1 MERETIKQIY
11 VIFLGGLSGNYLG
24 YNIGTYITKR
34 FTGTPEMV
42 NQLTNEYL
50 MGPVDQS
57 NKINC
62 THMNLLDSKHI
73 RNTFFDTKK
82 VKKKLRMYATLNH
95 NIEVEKDSKIIII
108 HNNWNIAYT
117 QEIGCIKH
125 GYASDQEWLPET
137 DQEKKE
143 LQDTYSVPYAR
154 MSANFKEEGYDV
166 FDLEYKDLFI
176 DKDKNKYTEI
186 CNYLGEDYSN
196 EGYLHLNE
204 YVELNTILMKGYSI
218 QHG

>member
-42 NQLTNEYL
+42 NQITNEYY
-50 MGPVDQS
+50 MGPGDES

-62 THMNLLDSKHI
+62 THINLLDRKHI
-73 RNTFFDTKK
+73 RDMFFDTNK
-82 VKKKLRMYATLNH
+82 VKKKLRMNETFGD
-95 NIEVEKDSKIIII
+95 IKVKKDSKIIII

-117 QEIGCIKH
+117 QAVSAVKH
-125 GYASDQEWLPET
+125 GYAPDNEWCPET

-143 LQDTYSVPYAR
+143 LQETYSVPYAR

-166 FDLEYKDLFI
+166 FDLEFKDLFI
-176 DKDKNKYTEI
+176 DKDKNKYIEI

-196 EGYLHLNE
+196 EGYLHLSE
-204 YVELNTILMKGYSI
+204 YIELYTTLMKGRTIYY
-218 QHG
+218 G

>member
-42 NQLTNEYL
+42 NQITNEYY
-50 MGPVDQS
+50 MGPVDES

-62 THMNLLDSKHI
+62 THINLLDRKHI
-73 RNTFFDTKK
+73 RETFFDTKRI
-82 VKKKLRMYATLNH
+82 KKKLRMYETFGD
-95 NIEVEKDSKIIII
+95 IKVEKDSKIIII

-117 QEIGCIKH
+117 QAVGMVKH
-125 GYASDQEWLPET
+125 GYDPADEWCPET

-143 LQDTYSVPYAR
+143 LQETYSVPYAR

-176 DKDKNKYTEI
+176 DKDKNKYIEI

-196 EGYLHLNE
+196 EGYLHLSE
-204 YVELNTILMKGYSI
+204 YIELNTTLMKGRTIYY
-218 QHG
+218 G